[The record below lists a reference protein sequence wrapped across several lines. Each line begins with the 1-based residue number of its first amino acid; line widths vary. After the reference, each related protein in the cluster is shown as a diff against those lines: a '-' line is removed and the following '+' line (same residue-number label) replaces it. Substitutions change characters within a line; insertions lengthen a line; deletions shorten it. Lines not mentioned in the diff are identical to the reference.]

1 MVYVSPSFLVKKLKV
16 GHRLVTA
23 FKDLG
28 QCSRILPTASMSCN
42 NVLRHIFLGNIS
54 SNPISQRVSFQLML
68 LKTPSH
74 TLVLLTPFKG
84 ILVYLR
90 LEMGM
95 SGSLEYLQ
103 ELTSLVFGDFLQES
117 FMAVIREDINIFGT
131 TTDELFHNWHRIPQ
145 QIQLNNLHL
154 STTKIAIS
162 LLQTTILAWIW

>member
-1 MVYVSPSFLVKKLKV
+1 MQSYTPNCFNVMQRCFTSHFSWKYLIKSNLTKSFFPV
-16 GHRLVTA
+16 
-23 FKDLG
+23 
-28 QCSRILPTASMSCN
+28 
-42 NVLRHIFLGNIS
+42 NVAKNSIPYLSTVN
-54 SNPISQRVSFQLML
+54 
-68 LKTPSH
+68 
-74 TLVLLTPFKG
+74 PFKG

-103 ELTSLVFGDFLQES
+103 ELTSLVFGDFLQEG
-117 FMAVIREDINIFGT
+117 FMAVIREDINTFGN

-154 STTKIAIS
+154 SATKIAIS

>member
-1 MVYVSPSFLVKKLKV
+1 MQSYTPNCFNVMQRCFTSHFSWKYLIKSNLTKSF
-16 GHRLVTA
+16 
-23 FKDLG
+23 FP
-28 QCSRILPTASMSCN
+28 I
-42 NVLRHIFLGNIS
+42 NVAKNSIPYLSTVNPFQRHPCLSKIRN
-54 SNPISQRVSFQLML
+54 
-68 LKTPSH
+68 
-74 TLVLLTPFKG
+74 
-84 ILVYLR
+84 
-90 LEMGM
+90 GM

-117 FMAVIREDINIFGT
+117 FMAVIREDINTFGT